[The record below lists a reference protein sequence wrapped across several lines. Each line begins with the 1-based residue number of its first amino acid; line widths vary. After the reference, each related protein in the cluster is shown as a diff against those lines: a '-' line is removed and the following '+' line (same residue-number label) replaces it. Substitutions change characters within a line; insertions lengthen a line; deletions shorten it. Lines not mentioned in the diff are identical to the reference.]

1 LQSEYLLTLLRPDS
15 NTIGNRV
22 SQQVLH
28 GIFFHPVQLQ
38 VAVSLVSFQ
47 APLAF
52 QVCGY
57 PQTDLVDQLAQ
68 FILLQGFGSIE
79 GDFAVIAIR
88 KELQIL
94 LFM

>member
-1 LQSEYLLTLLRPDS
+1 M
-15 NTIGNRV
+15 

-68 FILLQGFGSIE
+68 LIFLRGFGSFE
-79 GDFAVIAIR
+79 DDLAVLISAIGSVD
-88 KELQIL
+88 KQHVEVNIQL
-94 LFM
+94 